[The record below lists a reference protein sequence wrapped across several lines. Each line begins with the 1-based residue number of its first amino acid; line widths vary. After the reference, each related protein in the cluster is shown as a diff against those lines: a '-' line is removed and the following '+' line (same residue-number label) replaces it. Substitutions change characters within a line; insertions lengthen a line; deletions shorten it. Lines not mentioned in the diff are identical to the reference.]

1 MTSTA
6 QTMPTMQVV
15 HHVVHEAPTLAQ
27 EMRGTMLLFGM
38 FALAFALLGAA
49 LGASALLQAL
59 AS

>member
-6 QTMPTMQVV
+6 PAMQNMQNAMQ
-15 HHVVHEAPTLAQ
+15 EAPTLAQ

-38 FALAFALLGAA
+38 FALAVGLLGAA
-49 LGASALLQAL
+49 LGVSALLQAL

>member
-6 QTMPTMQVV
+6 RTMPNMQKAVQ
-15 HHVVHEAPTLAQ
+15 EAPTLAQ

-49 LGASALLQAL
+49 LGVSALMQAL
-59 AS
+59 VS